1 MNLRLFAAAIA
12 ASCLVATSAAC
23 GAADKAEPLSPL
35 HYLREAEVSP
45 SRLTAPRA
53 PKDSVALQREM
64 AHLREVIA
72 AATSER
78 LVQAKA
84 DGENESPSIFDS
96 ASGVKISTMPT
107 TSRLLTAIGDEAD
120 AVIER
125 AKRHFAEPRPYQI
138 DPTLPHCGKGNTTF
152 RGYPSGHAGIGY
164 SVGWA
169 LAGLLPA
176 RATQILARAED
187 YAFSREVCGVD
198 FHTDIEASHVIGT
211 VVAERM
217 LADPRLAK
225 TVRDARRELSEH

>member
-1 MNLRLFAAAIA
+1 M
-12 ASCLVATSAAC
+12 
-23 GAADKAEPLSPL
+23 
-35 HYLREAEVSP
+35 
-45 SRLTAPRA
+45 
-53 PKDSVALQREM
+53 QREM

-72 AATSER
+72 AATPER

-84 DGENESPSIFDS
+84 DGENESPSIFDT
-96 ASGVKISTMPT
+96 ASGVKISTMPA
-107 TSRLLTAIGDEAD
+107 TSRLLTVIGDEAD

-164 SVGWA
+164 SIGWT

-198 FHTDIEASHVIGT
+198 FHTDTEASHVIGT
-211 VVAERM
+211 FVATRM
-217 LADPRLAK
+217 LADARLKSLVAK
-225 TVRDARRELSEH
+225 AQAELAQR